1 MLNTRAKTADCGRNT
16 FNMGIRKMKFL
27 IWIVFLVATF
37 SGCSLSQ
44 QNSSFTN
51 SSIQIIDMGK
61 FKGLMIIE
69 IASINYPDS
78 TANTH
83 TKPLFTEIDKDNFSE
98 SLIQSFKKSDVR
110 VLPSAQTKIHIDFT
124 QIAMLEDTQGTTMM
138 ITADLAVSRNG
149 IVTRKT
155 IEINSKSNIT
165 LGRTK
170 DTAVKMFIQKLGEL
184 LREQSSFKR

>member
-1 MLNTRAKTADCGRNT
+1 
-16 FNMGIRKMKFL
+16 MKFL

-170 DTAVKMFIQKLGEL
+170 DAAVKMFIQKLGEL

>member
-1 MLNTRAKTADCGRNT
+1 
-16 FNMGIRKMKFL
+16 MKFL